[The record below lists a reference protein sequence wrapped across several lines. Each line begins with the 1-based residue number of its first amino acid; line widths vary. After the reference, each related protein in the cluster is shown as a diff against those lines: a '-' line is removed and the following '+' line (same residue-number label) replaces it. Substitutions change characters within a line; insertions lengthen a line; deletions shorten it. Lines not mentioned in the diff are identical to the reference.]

1 MAQASSGQAMPAVR
15 IGFTAFHGGFDPQ
28 HNPITDLLRRRFE
41 VQVCDD
47 PDFMFC
53 ADFWYGAHR
62 FDLNKLECVRIG
74 YTGENDNADFSSF
87 DYYIGFEHI
96 TYPDRYFRCPNLLFD
111 CDLSDWQPLEDP
123 AAFAASKTRFCNFCF
138 SHQSESGARE
148 AMVRLLSD
156 YKTVD
161 CFGPF

>member
-15 IGFTAFHGGFDPQ
+15 IGFTAFHGEFDTQ

-96 TYPDRYFRCPNLLFD
+96 TYPDRYFRCPN
-111 CDLSDWQPLEDP
+111 CKQKVRVPKGKGTIEIRCP
-123 AAFAASKTRFCNFCF
+123 KCNTKFIK
-138 SHQSESGARE
+138 R
-148 AMVRLLSD
+148 
-156 YKTVD
+156 T
-161 CFGPF
+161 